1 MEIFLPIFVLFHP
14 HVLSH
19 SSFKK
24 ILIRNYFPRGFIGYR
39 DFFTEK
45 ETKSPRE
52 CPPSPVPKTS
62 KTKTKTSAVRD
73 WKRGPRVTALVVGH
87 GVSAGGEG
95 DRNNFSQ
102 RLFVANRGLRLWL
115 PLSRQSP
122 FRAILLPRPPSS
134 LNHPRNRTLFD
145 LGSIENFGLGI
156 GPIPSIDVLLPI
168 QLLLSR
174 IKERSTR
181 FVSIALSLSLHR
193 LICGRARSQ
202 TIGRR
207 SPIPY
212 LSPLL
217 DLMAADNWLQVGPGS
232 SIRGVHAWNP
242 RTIEFHSAVAPT
254 FRKIGTDFL
263 R

>member
-1 MEIFLPIFVLFHP
+1 MEIPLPIFVFFHP

-24 ILIRNYFPRGFIGYR
+24 ILIRNYFLRGFIGYR

-168 QLLLSR
+168 QVLLSR
-174 IKERSTR
+174 DQRTIHAFRIDRS
-181 FVSIALSLSLHR
+181 LSLSPPINMR
-193 LICGRARSQ
+193 ASSVANDWKAFADTIPVTVTRSNGR
-202 TIGRR
+202 G
-207 SPIPY
+207 
-212 LSPLL
+212 
-217 DLMAADNWLQVGPGS
+217 
-232 SIRGVHAWNP
+232 
-242 RTIEFHSAVAPT
+242 
-254 FRKIGTDFL
+254 
-263 R
+263 